1 MPNWIELLRSAVNQ
15 GASDIFLSAG
25 SPPTMRVNGELRR
38 LDGQGALPA
47 SHVRDMLVNLLQR
60 KPHEAERG
68 ILDLDLA
75 YQHEQVGRFRVNI
88 FQHLRGLG
96 AVFRVIPLEPP
107 RLSELLGES
116 QLALSALRSLA
127 DHPKGLALFVGSTG
141 SGKSSTQAAVVDLLN
156 SQGRR
161 HIICVEDPIE
171 FVHASAEGLVHQR
184 QVGTHVD
191 SFADALRA
199 ALRENPDVIVIGEL
213 RDSPTIQL
221 ALTAAE
227 TGHLV
232 LGTCHASSAVHCL
245 TRLLEGL
252 PDAHRSQARSA
263 LAASLVSVVYQQ
275 LMPGSSGQRVAAFE
289 ILKAT
294 PAVRNLIREDKPA
307 QLHSVMQTGRQQ
319 GMQTIE
325 QAVEELTC
333 AGIPAEPRR
342 SESLPT

>member
-1 MPNWIELLRSAVNQ
+1 MPNWKELLRSAVNQ
-15 GASDIFLSAG
+15 GASDIFLLAG

-38 LDGQGALPA
+38 LDGQDALLA

-60 KPHEAERG
+60 EPHEAACG

-75 YQHEQVGRFRVNI
+75 YQREQVGRFRVNI

-96 AVFRVIPLEPP
+96 AVFRVVPLEPP
-107 RLSELLGES
+107 RLSELAGES

-156 SQGRR
+156 RQGRR

-199 ALRENPDVIVIGEL
+199 ALRENPDVFVIGEL
-213 RDSPTIQL
+213 RDSQTIQL

-232 LGTCHASSAVHCL
+232 LGTCHASTAVHCCS
-245 TRLLEGL
+245 LL
-252 PDAHRSQARSA
+252 DATVGRTTGCSQVPSA
-263 LAASLVSVVYQQ
+263 
-275 LMPGSSGQRVAAFE
+275 
-289 ILKAT
+289 
-294 PAVRNLIREDKPA
+294 
-307 QLHSVMQTGRQQ
+307 
-319 GMQTIE
+319 
-325 QAVEELTC
+325 
-333 AGIPAEPRR
+333 
-342 SESLPT
+342 